1 MKYIISESEFN
12 SMIDNFITTQFG
24 KLHHKLDGNK
34 LTLVNDNGQPMI
46 MVYPLKNNSY
56 FVWVL
61 DEVCDTV
68 FYMFSMKS
76 FEDMQSVLS
85 KWLHKHYNLPVEE
98 SNISTF
104 SRGEEEYVY

>member
-1 MKYIISESEFN
+1 MKYLITESKLN
-12 SMIDNFITTQFG
+12 ATIDEFITKQFG
-24 KLHHKLDGNK
+24 KLHHKLDGDK

-46 MVYPLKNNSY
+46 MVYPLKNKTY

-61 DEVCDTV
+61 DEVCGIV
-68 FYMFSMKS
+68 FYMFSMKR

-85 KWLHKHYNLPVEE
+85 KWLHKHYHIPVEE

>member
-1 MKYIISESEFN
+1 MKYIITESKLN
-12 SMIDNFITTQFG
+12 STIDDFITTQFG
-24 KLHHKLDGNK
+24 KLHHQFDGDK
-34 LTLVNDNGQPMI
+34 LTLVNDDGDPMI
-46 MVYPLKNNSY
+46 MIIDKDDTF

-61 DEVCDTV
+61 DEVCDST
-68 FYMFSMKS
+68 FYMFSMWI
-76 FEDMQSVLS
+76 FEDIQSVLT

>member
-1 MKYIISESEFN
+1 MKYIISESELN
-12 SMIDNFITTQFG
+12 SIIDNFITKQFG
-24 KLHHKLDGNK
+24 ELHNQFNGDK
-34 LTLVNDNGQPMI
+34 LTLVNDNGDPMI

-61 DEVCDTV
+61 DKVCDTV
-68 FYMFSMKS
+68 FYMFSMKR

-85 KWLHKHYNLPVEE
+85 KWLYKHYNLPVEE

>member
-1 MKYIISESEFN
+1 MKYIITESKLI
-12 SMIDNFITTQFG
+12 STIDNFITIQFG
-24 KLHHKLDGNK
+24 ELHHQLDGDK

-76 FEDMQSVLS
+76 FDDMQSVLS

-98 SNISTF
+98 SNISWF
-104 SRGEEEYVY
+104 SRGEEEDVY

>member
-1 MKYIISESEFN
+1 MKYLITESKLN
-12 SMIDNFITTQFG
+12 AAIDEFITKQFG
-24 KLHHKLDGNK
+24 KLHHKLDGDK

-46 MVYPLKNNSY
+46 MVYPLKNDTY

-61 DEVCDTV
+61 DEVCDGIFWV
-68 FYMFSMKS
+68 FSMKR

-85 KWLHKHYNLPVEE
+85 KWLYKHYNLPVEE